1 MTLVAIPVYQR
12 GDLVRHCLATVSQL
26 ELPPG
31 SEIVVFDDVSPT
43 LDVPAL
49 IAATGLKCTFHR
61 LGSRLG
67 ADRMVSH
74 VWRYFLD
81 GPHSSLLCLD
91 SDMIANRDAVTVGLR
106 LADQFDGLIS
116 LYNSTMHPGVEKD
129 GELLVKRSVGNAG
142 TLWSRPQAKLA
153 LDTLGDRTSGI
164 DHAYCELFENRGVR
178 LAATSQSRLQH
189 IGIIGANNRFY
200 GQLDHGLGF
209 VPDAQAQWHAI
220 GYVYNELMS
229 RQGDFLPPSGGGRLE
244 RWLSRWR
251 RPQG

>member
-1 MTLVAIPVYQR
+1 VTLVAIPVYQR

-31 SEIVVFDDVSPT
+31 SEVVVFDDVSPT

-49 IAATGLKCTFHR
+49 ITATGLKCTFHR

-106 LADQFDGLIS
+106 LADRFDGLIS
-116 LYNSTMHPGVEKD
+116 LYNSTMHPGVRMD
-129 GELLVKRSVGNAG
+129 GELLLKRSVGNAG
-142 TLWSRPQAKLA
+142 TLWSRPHAQLA
-153 LDTLGDRTSGI
+153 LDNVGDRTSGI

-189 IGIIGANNRFY
+189 IGIVGANNRFF
-200 GQLDHGLGF
+200 GHLDHGLGF
-209 VPDAQAQWHAI
+209 VPDAPAQWNAI
-220 GYVYNELMS
+220 GYAYNELMS
-229 RQGDFLPPSGGGRLE
+229 RQGEFLIRPRGERFR

-251 RPQG
+251 RPPG